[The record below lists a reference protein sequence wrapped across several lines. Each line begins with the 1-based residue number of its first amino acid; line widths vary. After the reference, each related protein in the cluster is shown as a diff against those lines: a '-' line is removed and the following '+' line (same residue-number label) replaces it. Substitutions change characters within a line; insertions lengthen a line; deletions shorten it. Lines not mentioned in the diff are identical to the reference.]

1 MMHHPVAMSNLT
13 KQSRFR
19 LLPPR
24 IYWNLLTKQIK
35 SEGLISFAILPINS
49 AAKKPYKSRQVTAA
63 CSSRS
68 TMTMQRLKTGAAK
81 IRRSQSGHNLIGSK
95 PRGPLT
101 GDVSLSIRPFSRN

>member
-1 MMHHPVAMSNLT
+1 MMHHPVAMTNLT
-13 KQSRFR
+13 KPSRFR
-19 LLPPR
+19 LVPRR

-49 AAKKPYKSRQVTAA
+49 AAKKPFKSRQVTAA
-63 CSSRS
+63 CSSPS

-81 IRRSQSGHNLIGSK
+81 IRGSQSGHNLIGSK

-101 GDVSLSIRPFSRN
+101 GEGSLSIRQFSRN

>member
-1 MMHHPVAMSNLT
+1 MKHHPLAMTNLT
-13 KQSRFR
+13 KKSRFR
-19 LLPPR
+19 LVPRR
-24 IYWNLLTKQIK
+24 IYWNHLTKQIK

-49 AAKKPYKSRQVTAA
+49 VAKKRFKSRQVTAA

-68 TMTMQRLKTGAAK
+68 TTTMQRLKTGAAK

-101 GDVSLSIRPFSRN
+101 DDVS